1 MEVIF
6 ESSSSWVV
14 TVLPFFYVGAGLS
27 LALTSLR
34 QQPATALI
42 AVD

>member
-14 TVLPFFYVGAGLS
+14 TVLLFFYMGARLS
-27 LALTSLR
+27 LALTLLR
-34 QQPATALI
+34 KQPATALI